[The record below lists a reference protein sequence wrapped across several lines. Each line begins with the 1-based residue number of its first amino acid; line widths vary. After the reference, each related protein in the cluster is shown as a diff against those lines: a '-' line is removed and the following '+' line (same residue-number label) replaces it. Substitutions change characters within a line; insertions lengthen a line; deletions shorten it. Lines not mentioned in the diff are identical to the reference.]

1 MNSRLMRDRMAIFS
15 VAILVALGVSC
26 CRLFYIQVIDR
37 ARYVEIEHSN
47 SFSRRPIHRKRGTI
61 YDRNRRVLAISTTV
75 NSLYAIPKEIVD
87 LRRTIDELGN
97 VLGKNDDFY
106 LRKMMTNRNFVWINR
121 KIEKTLE
128 DKIRELKFPG
138 LKFRKEY
145 KRIYPGGALAS
156 NLIGFVG
163 MDNQGL
169 EGIELYFH
177 KILDST
183 PGQETMVTDVNG
195 YRIPLTEGSK
205 LSPKGG
211 NQLILSIDEV
221 IQHIAEEEI
230 ENICRE
236 YKAKQA
242 FGVINDPTTGEILA
256 MVNVPNYDLNDF
268 MSATEWVRKNRC
280 ITDVYEPGSTFK
292 IITAVACLEDGKVKS
307 SDVFHCPGY
316 VQFGSHRLRCHLT
329 HGDQTFEMGMA
340 NSCNVMIIKASQKV
354 GKKKFFDVIKR
365 FGFGQKTGITLPGEV
380 AGVVHPVNRWAE
392 IDFGSISIGQAISV
406 TPLQLMMAESAIV
419 NDGIMHPPR
428 IINEILDA
436 SGESVFKYRQTPGK
450 RVCSAEIS
458 RTIMGMMRKVVEVG
472 TGKKAAFM
480 NFEVGGKTGTAQK
493 AGSDGKYDP
502 DKNVA
507 SFIGFVPLDAPKFGI
522 LIVVDEPQGEKTYG
536 GIVSARAFKSIA
548 ERILEYMGYFDKVV
562 EVSADQIEVEDFKG
576 MTPLEVFDRLE
587 EKAYNLKVIGIGE
600 AVGYQ
605 YPSPGRKISKNSQI
619 TLYFVD
625 REAMASNEPKPGS
638 DIKRMP
644 FVLGKTLKQVLATF
658 DGMDVSVRLNGS
670 GVAFNQNPSPGEL
683 LLANTEC
690 IVEFKDE

>member
-1 MNSRLMRDRMAIFS
+1 MAIFS
-15 VAILVALGVSC
+15 AVIFITLGVSC

-37 ARYVEIEHSN
+37 ERYVEIEKSN

-87 LRRTIDELGN
+87 LRKTIADLSA
-97 VLGKNDDFY
+97 VLGDKEDQY
-106 LRKMMTNRNFVWINR
+106 LRKMMTNRNFVWIER

-128 DKIRELKFPG
+128 DKIRELKLPG
-138 LKFRKEY
+138 LKFKKEY

-156 NLIGFVG
+156 NLLGFVG

-169 EGIELYFH
+169 EGIELFFH

-195 YRIPLTEGSK
+195 YRIPMTEGSK

-211 NQLILSIDEV
+211 NQLVLTIDEV

-230 ENICRE
+230 ENIRRE

-268 MSATEWVRKNRC
+268 GKATEWVRKNRC

-292 IITAVACLEDGKVKS
+292 LITAIACLEEGKVKPG
-307 SDVFHCPGY
+307 DVFHCPGY

-329 HGDQTFEMGMA
+329 HGDQTFEMGIA
-340 NSCNVMIIKASQKV
+340 NSCNAMIIKAAQKV
-354 GKKKFFDVIKR
+354 GKKKFAEVIER
-365 FGFGQKTGITLPGEV
+365 VGFGHKTGITLPGEV
-380 AGVVHPVNRWAE
+380 SGIVHPVNRWAD
-392 IDFGSISIGQAISV
+392 IDFGSMSIGQAISV
-406 TPLQLMMAESAIV
+406 TPLQLMMAESAVV
-419 NDGIMHPPR
+419 NDGVMYPPR

-436 SGESVFKYRQTPGK
+436 SGESVFKYRQTPG
-450 RVCSAEIS
+450 RRICSADTS
-458 RTIMGMMRKVVEVG
+458 RLIRGMMRKVVEVG

-493 AGSDGKYDP
+493 AGADGKYDP

-507 SFIGFVPLDAPKFGI
+507 SFIGFVPIDAPKFGI
-522 LIVVDEPQGEKTYG
+522 LIVVDEPLGEKTYG
-536 GIVSARAFKSIA
+536 GIVAAKAFKSIA
-548 ERILEYMGYFDKVV
+548 ERVLEYMGYFDKVA

-587 EKAYNLKVIGIGE
+587 ERAYNLKIIGIGDF
-600 AVGYQ
+600 VGYQ
-605 YPSPGRKISKNSQI
+605 YPSPGRQISKNSPI

-625 REAMASNEPKPGS
+625 REAMAANDPRPDSE
-638 DIKRMP
+638 IKRMP
-644 FVLGKTLKQVLATF
+644 FVLGKTLKQVLTTF
-658 DGMDVSVRLNGS
+658 DGMEVSVKLNGS
-670 GVAFNQNPSPGEL
+670 GVAFNQDPPPGEL

-690 IVEFKDE
+690 VVEFKDE